1 MNLSLDAFSLRPFR
15 ASDAPS
21 FSKHANNRNVS
32 KNLRDAFPFPYRLED
47 AQGFIEKFSAEQPRG
62 LVRCIE
68 VEGEAVGGIGVHPL
82 DDVYRRS
89 AELGYWLGE
98 PFWGRGIA
106 TAAVRAISEAAFAKD
121 RELVRIQASV
131 FGWNPSSARVLEKA
145 GFAREGVLR
154 QSVFKDGVLADSYLY
169 ARVR

>member
-1 MNLSLDAFSLRPFR
+1 MALRWRTRRVNGEIGYFR
-15 ASDAPS
+15 NSIDDYI
-21 FSKHANNRNVS
+21 FRN
-32 KNLRDAFPFPYRLED
+32 P
-47 AQGFIEKFSAEQPRG
+47 
-62 LVRCIE
+62 
-68 VEGEAVGGIGVHPL
+68 
-82 DDVYRRS
+82 
-89 AELGYWLGE
+89 
-98 PFWGRGIA
+98 
-106 TAAVRAISEAAFAKD
+106 ISEAAFVKD

>member
-1 MNLSLDAFSLRPFR
+1 MILSFDAFSLRPFR
-15 ASDAPS
+15 SSDAPS

-47 AQGFIEKFSAEQPRG
+47 AHGFIEKFSAEQPRG

-106 TAAVRAISEAAFAKD
+106 TAAVRAISEAAFVKD